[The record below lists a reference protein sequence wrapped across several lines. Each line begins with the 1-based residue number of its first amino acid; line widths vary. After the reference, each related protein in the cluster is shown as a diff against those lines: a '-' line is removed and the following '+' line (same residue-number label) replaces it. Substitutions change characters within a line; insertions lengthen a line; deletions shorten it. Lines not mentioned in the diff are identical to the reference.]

1 MQGCGNKYLW
11 SLKTPPTDDEDGA
24 CPHPLPILRT
34 PLLFLKNSIGEC
46 PHLTNCNL
54 VCS

>member
-24 CPHPLPILRT
+24 CPPP
-34 PLLFLKNSIGEC
+34 P
-46 PHLTNCNL
+46 PHFTNA
-54 VCS
+54 VAIFEE